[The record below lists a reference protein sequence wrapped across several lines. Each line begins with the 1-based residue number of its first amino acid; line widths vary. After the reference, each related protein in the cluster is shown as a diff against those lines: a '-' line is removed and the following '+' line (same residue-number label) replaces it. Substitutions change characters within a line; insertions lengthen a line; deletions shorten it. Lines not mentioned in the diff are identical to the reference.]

1 MTLAGA
7 GPRRCALTGYW
18 PTVIARCMNSAET
31 RTHAASGIMVSQER
45 RDQFVAA
52 LGTLGGAA
60 GNGRLREQLEWDD
73 DQ

>member
-1 MTLAGA
+1 
-7 GPRRCALTGYW
+7 
-18 PTVIARCMNSAET
+18 
-31 RTHAASGIMVSQER
+31 MVSPER

-52 LGTLGGAA
+52 LCTLGGAA